1 MSISNFAENALLD
14 AIGGTSF
21 SVTTPYLK
29 LHTGDPGEDGTANAA
44 GEYTLKACSFN
55 SAASGSMGLAS
66 AVSWTNVS
74 TSETLT
80 HWSLWNGNTLDVSNQ
95 PTDDCVWTGAFNSS
109 STVAAGDTFTI
120 TSLTLTLD

>member
-44 GEYTLKACSFN
+44 GENTLKACSFN
-55 SAASGSMGLAS
+55 SASSGSMGLSAS
-66 AVSWTNVS
+66 VSWTNVS

-80 HWSLWNGNTLDVSNQ
+80 HWSLWNGNTVDVSGE

-109 STVAAGDTFTI
+109 SAVTAGDTFTI